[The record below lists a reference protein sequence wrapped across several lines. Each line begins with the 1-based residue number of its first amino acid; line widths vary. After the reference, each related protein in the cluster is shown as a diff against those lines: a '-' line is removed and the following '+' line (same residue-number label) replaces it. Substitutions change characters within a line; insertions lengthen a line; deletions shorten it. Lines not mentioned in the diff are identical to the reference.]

1 MVKFVERFYL
11 SGYICFI
18 YKDFFKIMFMCLY
31 MGLYVHMSTVS
42 PEDRKTLDSL
52 KLDLQ
57 AVVICPVWVLK
68 T

>member
-1 MVKFVERFYL
+1 
-11 SGYICFI
+11 
-18 YKDFFKIMFMCLY
+18 MFMCLY